1 MKVKVKAKTKWLWR
15 AIAAMAAT
23 LALSNFLV
31 QFPIGDWLTWGAF
44 SYPAVFLVTD
54 LSNRFGGAAFAR
66 RVVYAGFAA
75 GVLISIATSSLRIAA
90 ASGSA
95 YLCAQLLDVLIFHR
109 LRRGTWWRAPVISS
123 AAASITDTFLFFAL
137 AFYNTGGPWATW
149 AAGDLLAKAVMLAVL
164 IVPYRAAIRR
174 YA

>member
-1 MKVKVKAKTKWLWR
+1 MRVKAKTKWLWR
-15 AIAAMAAT
+15 AVAAMAAT

-66 RVVYAGFAA
+66 RVAYAGFAA
-75 GVLISIATSSLRIAA
+75 GAVISVATSTLRIAA
-90 ASGSA
+90 ASGGA
-95 YLCAQLLDVLIFHR
+95 FLCAQLLDVLIFHR
-109 LRRGTWWRAPVISS
+109 LRNSIWWRAPVISS
-123 AAASITDTFLFFAL
+123 AIASITDTFLFFAL
-137 AFYNTGGPWATW
+137 AFYNTGETWGTW
-149 AAGDLLAKAVMLAVL
+149 AAGDLLAKAAMLAVL
-164 IVPYRAAIRR
+164 ILPYRAAIRR